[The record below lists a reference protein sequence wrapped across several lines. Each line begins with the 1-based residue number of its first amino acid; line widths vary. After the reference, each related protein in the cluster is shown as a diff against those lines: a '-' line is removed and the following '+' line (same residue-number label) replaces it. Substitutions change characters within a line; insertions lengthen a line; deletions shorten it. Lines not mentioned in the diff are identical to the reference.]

1 MRLNG
6 SQPIVPSEATTLFD
20 AQRRHRKIELIVK
33 DDYLLSRHAVAV
45 SEQANSISRVVHV
58 RLWDCHRYPQ
68 VANTN
73 FVYEGT
79 LFTFAQFR
87 RVTLGENLNNICA
100 YVVARTSV
108 FIAWI
113 S

>member
-1 MRLNG
+1 
-6 SQPIVPSEATTLFD
+6 VPRKPATLFD
-20 AQRRHRKIELIVK
+20 SQRRHRKIELVVEH
-33 DDYLLSRHAVAV
+33 DDLFSSHTVAV
-45 SEQANSISRVVHV
+45 SKEANSISGVVHV
-58 RLWDCHRYPQ
+58 RLWNCHRYSQ

-100 YVVARTSV
+100 YVVARTSI